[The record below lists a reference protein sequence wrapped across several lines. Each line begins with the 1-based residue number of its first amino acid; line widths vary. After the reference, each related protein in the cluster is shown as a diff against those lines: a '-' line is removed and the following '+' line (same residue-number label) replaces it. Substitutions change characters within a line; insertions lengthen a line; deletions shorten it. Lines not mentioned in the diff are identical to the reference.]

1 MERLI
6 TFRNGRKVIPIGQG
20 TWKMGKRRNE
30 EIQALRRGVELGMA
44 LIDTAE
50 MYGNEDLVGK
60 AVRSCRDDVFLVSC
74 CIGGDITHLP
84 KLSERWWSC
93 NRRVKSPRGG

>member
-60 AVRSCRDDVFLVSC
+60 AVRKSYRIMQVMMVRNWLVSEVC
-74 CIGGDITHLP
+74 GDLARII
-84 KLSERWWSC
+84 
-93 NRRVKSPRGG
+93 